1 MSSPSFLVVVVVTL
15 LLCLIITQAAEKSE
29 TKESGRHKRMERLR
43 RSFRESFRRRKD
55 HVPESSK
62 PHQWQSDEAAVRAGT
77 CNFYVKV
84 CLYLAIFL
92 FIYLYFFWSSNS
104 IYLFTVLLTCACYW
118 AVAVSGMRRG
128 LRVAWHAR
136 VRGSAQSAQS
146 KLRIQGLCRQ
156 IYSLSLFHLQHR
168 TLGADRSKESY
179 TFPAT
184 DYESSKKTPK
194 YEIDIYIY
202 TFRSTIDLF
211 FFIFLF

>member
-1 MSSPSFLVVVVVTL
+1 MRHVSLYMSSPSFLVVVVVTL

-92 FIYLYFFWSSNS
+92 FIYFFLVIQLDLPFYGSLNMR
-104 IYLFTVLLTCACYW
+104 VLLGRCSIWDASRFT
-118 AVAVSGMRRG
+118 S
-128 LRVAWHAR
+128 RVACPCAR
-136 VRGSAQSAQS
+136 
-146 KLRIQGLCRQ
+146 K
-156 IYSLSLFHLQHR
+156 
-168 TLGADRSKESY
+168 RSKCSE
-179 TFPAT
+179 
-184 DYESSKKTPK
+184 
-194 YEIDIYIY
+194 
-202 TFRSTIDLF
+202 
-211 FFIFLF
+211 

>member
-194 YEIDIYIY
+194 Y
-202 TFRSTIDLF
+202 
-211 FFIFLF
+211 